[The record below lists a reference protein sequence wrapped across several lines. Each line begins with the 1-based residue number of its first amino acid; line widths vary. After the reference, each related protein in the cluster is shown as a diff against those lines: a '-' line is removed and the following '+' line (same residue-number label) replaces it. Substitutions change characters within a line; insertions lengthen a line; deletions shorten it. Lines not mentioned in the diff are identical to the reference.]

1 MQFQSQIKDFLLH
14 TILLETVELYARTM
28 DLTDGP
34 TTGKRF
40 WMIPFRSLFSRLAVL
55 IAREP
60 CVWPDIS
67 KETPTT
73 QLLNFETELILII
86 TTRHR
91 KPLYSFYARVQPE
104 ITQCKLCVP

>member
-1 MQFQSQIKDFLLH
+1 MQLQSHLEDFVLR

-34 TTGKRF
+34 TAGRRF

-60 CVWPDIS
+60 CVWPDTS
-67 KETPTT
+67 KETPRT
-73 QLLNFETELILII
+73 QLLSFETELILIF
-86 TTRHR
+86 TTRR
-91 KPLYSFYARVQPE
+91 RLWLY
-104 ITQCKLCVP
+104 